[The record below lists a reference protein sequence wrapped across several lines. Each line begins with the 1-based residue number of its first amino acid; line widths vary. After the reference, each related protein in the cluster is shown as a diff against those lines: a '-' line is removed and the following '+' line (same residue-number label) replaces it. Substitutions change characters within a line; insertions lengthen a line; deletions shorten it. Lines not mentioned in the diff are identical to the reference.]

1 MSRDLRTPCPAGR
14 EGVEQAGVA
23 SVTFFIQRFQPDVRA
38 WLAEADGREVGRVL
52 AEAQRQIDAKRA
64 GCS

>member
-1 MSRDLRTPCPAGR
+1 MSGDLRTPCPAGR
-14 EGVEQAGVA
+14 EGVEQAGA
-23 SVTFFIQRFQPDVRA
+23 SVMFFIQRFQPDVRT
-38 WLAEADGREVGRVL
+38 WLAEADGRQVGRVL